1 MELLHNNNVIHET
14 NVSTQ
19 LTKAIS
25 IDDKRQRRR
34 CCSRIYLE
42 SDANCESGFNGSPRP
57 SVHHSRTGR
66 ASDSSLCGVPLPQ
79 VSVTISSS

>member
-25 IDDKRQRRR
+25 IDPRSMINVNVDVAVHVP
-34 CCSRIYLE
+34 E
-42 SDANCESGFNGSPRP
+42 S
-57 SVHHSRTGR
+57 T
-66 ASDSSLCGVPLPQ
+66 
-79 VSVTISSS
+79 